1 MRIRKISCCVALG
14 HCAICD
20 PKVTQKRGP
29 LQTRQA
35 GLQLAGAV
43 SVKALGELGGTRP
56 SSRHEVGIRSIIPGA
71 EVVKIPDAQNAC
83 AAISRSTSPYWTR
96 FRNGGGFTER
106 GRPISYRIRSFQGIS
121 SPRLTFKSL
130 KWGDQCLV
138 NEEAP
143 CSRNSRYSA
152 G

>member
-1 MRIRKISCCVALG
+1 MSNFSLYVALG

-71 EVVKIPDAQNAC
+71 EVVRIAGTQSVRPEVP
-83 AAISRSTSPYWTR
+83 RSAFLCWTR
-96 FRNGGGFTER
+96 SWNGGGFAER
-106 GRPISYRIRSFQGIS
+106 WSPISYRICLIRGNSSFW
-121 SPRLTFKSL
+121 LTFKSL
-130 KWGDQCLV
+130 KRGDQCLHGYGIT
-138 NEEAP
+138 A
-143 CSRNSRYSA
+143 
-152 G
+152 